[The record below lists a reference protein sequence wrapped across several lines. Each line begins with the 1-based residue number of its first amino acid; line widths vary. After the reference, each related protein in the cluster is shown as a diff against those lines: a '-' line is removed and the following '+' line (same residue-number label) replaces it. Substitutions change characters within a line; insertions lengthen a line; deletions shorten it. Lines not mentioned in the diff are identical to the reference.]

1 MMPIMSGWDF
11 RKEQLK
17 NPLLAK
23 IPTIVMTAYP
33 EAQIKSQNDGYQF
46 KDFLNKPLKIEEI
59 LAFIQK
65 YCE

>member
-33 EAQIKSQNDGYQF
+33 EAQIKSQNDG
-46 KDFLNKPLKIEEI
+46 
-59 LAFIQK
+59 
-65 YCE
+65 